1 MYMTAKQ
8 MFQKLKQNTAAID
21 GLMVQIEAEV
31 WPPKRIELAKRAA
44 QLQVSNSD
52 LVERLDKY
60 GVFNK

>member
-21 GLMVQIEAEV
+21 GLMVQIEAES
-31 WPPKRIELAKRAA
+31 WPPKRIELARRAA
-44 QLQVSNSD
+44 QLQMCNSD

-60 GVFNK
+60 DVFNR